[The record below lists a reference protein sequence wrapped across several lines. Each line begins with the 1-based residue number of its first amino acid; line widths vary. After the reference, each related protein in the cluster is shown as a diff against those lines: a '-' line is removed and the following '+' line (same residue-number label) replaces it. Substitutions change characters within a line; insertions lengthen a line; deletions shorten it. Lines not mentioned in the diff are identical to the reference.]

1 MIFSFNSLAIDL
13 PNNYHMKRLY
23 KLYFSI
29 LTKLNTILFR
39 QSPVLI
45 VLFVLYALLKIGGPW
60 NTWPRRV
67 YKRRFAGIRP
77 FSIGSDGKKVRVNL
91 R

>member
-1 MIFSFNSLAIDL
+1 MANKKYMSNPVNVMGSG
-13 PNNYHMKRLY
+13 NE
-23 KLYFSI
+23 
-29 LTKLNTILFR
+29 LFR

-45 VLFVLYALLKIGGPW
+45 VLFVSYALLKIGGPW

-67 YKRRFAGIRP
+67 YKRHFAGIRP
-77 FSIGSDGKKVRVNL
+77 FSIGSDGKKVGVNL